1 VRKEKVMLM
10 VDQAWFSV
18 QDAAQYL
25 GVSRP
30 TIYRWSK
37 EGKLPIY
44 KIAAGVARVK
54 KEDIEQLLAEAK
66 PLYDL
71 QELSKQK

>member
-1 VRKEKVMLM
+1 M
-10 VDQAWFSV
+10 VEQAWFSV
-18 QDAAQYL
+18 QDAAKYL

-44 KIAAGVARVK
+44 KIADGVARVS
-54 KEDIEQLLAEAK
+54 KEDIDKLLADAK
-66 PLYDL
+66 PLYGD
-71 QELSKQK
+71 EESH

>member
-1 VRKEKVMLM
+1 M
-10 VDQAWFSV
+10 VEQAWFSV
-18 QDAAQYL
+18 QDAAKYL

-44 KIAAGVARVK
+44 KIADGVARVK
-54 KEDIEQLLAEAK
+54 KEDIEQLMANAK
-66 PLYDL
+66 PLYDG
-71 QELSKQK
+71 EER